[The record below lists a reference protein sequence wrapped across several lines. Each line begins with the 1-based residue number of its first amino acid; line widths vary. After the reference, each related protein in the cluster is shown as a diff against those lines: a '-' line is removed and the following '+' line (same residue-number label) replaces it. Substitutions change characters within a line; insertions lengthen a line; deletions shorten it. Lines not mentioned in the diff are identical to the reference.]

1 MKRLIAACALLL
13 AAVTAH
19 AQVDRA
25 TLSGAVKDA
34 SGAVIQGATVTV
46 TLVATNGATRVKAN
60 SEGNY
65 LAFNL
70 VPGTYRVEAEAQGFQ
85 KASQTVILETGQRGS
100 P

>member
-34 SGAVIQGATVTV
+34 YKRAGSKKARNWPHKKKDKPPGEPKLREATDVE
-46 TLVATNGATRVKAN
+46 VALAKEIRDKKA
-60 SEGNY
+60 
-65 LAFNL
+65 A
-70 VPGTYRVEAEAQGFQ
+70 A
-85 KASQTVILETGQRGS
+85 
-100 P
+100 